1 MTTFLAGFAIG
12 TSTAMWIRWE
22 QTHHLRDELAR
33 HHRIT
38 RSALARALRLERRA
52 QRNGNL
58 NYAGSF
64 DGLENLRPEL
74 VRPFTVEHADPVH
87 WDELS
92 TQLPAIHHDGGES

>member
-12 TSTAMWIRWE
+12 GSTAMWIRWE
-22 QTHHLRDELAR
+22 QIHHLRDELKR

-38 RSALARALRLERRA
+38 RSALARALRLERLA

-74 VRPFTVEHADPVH
+74 VRPFTVESADPAH

-92 TQLPAIHHDGGES
+92 TELAIYHANGGES